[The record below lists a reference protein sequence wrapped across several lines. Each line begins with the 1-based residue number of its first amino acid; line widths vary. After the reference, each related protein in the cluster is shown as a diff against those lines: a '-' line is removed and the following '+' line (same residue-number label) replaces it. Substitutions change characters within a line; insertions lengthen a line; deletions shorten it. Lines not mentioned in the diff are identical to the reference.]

1 VISQFLKI
9 NLKKQ
14 NLNLDTMSGV
24 DTPMKLL
31 SLELDSMTESTSEE
45 LDNKMAVDENVD
57 DENSAPEKPSSDVI
71 SDLPLS
77 SVAKRNLTAG
87 KSDPVLLFSNYIF

>member
-1 VISQFLKI
+1 
-9 NLKKQ
+9 
-14 NLNLDTMSGV
+14 MSGV

-45 LDNKMAVDENVD
+45 MVVDENVY
-57 DENSAPEKPSSDVI
+57 DENGAREKPSSDVI

-87 KSDPVLLFSNYIF
+87 KSDPVLLFNNFIL

>member
-1 VISQFLKI
+1 
-9 NLKKQ
+9 
-14 NLNLDTMSGV
+14 MSGV

-31 SLELDSMTESTSEE
+31 SLELDSLTESTSEE
-45 LDNKMAVDENVD
+45 HDNKMVVDEN
-57 DENSAPEKPSSDVI
+57 DENGAPEKPSSDVI

-87 KSDPVLLFSNYIF
+87 ESAPVLLFNNYIF

>member
-1 VISQFLKI
+1 
-9 NLKKQ
+9 
-14 NLNLDTMSGV
+14 MSGV

-45 LDNKMAVDENVD
+45 LENKMIVDENVN
-57 DENSAPEKPSSDVI
+57 DENIGPENPSSEVI

-87 KSDPVLLFSNYIF
+87 KFEPFLLTNYYIF

>member
-1 VISQFLKI
+1 
-9 NLKKQ
+9 
-14 NLNLDTMSGV
+14 MSGI

-45 LDNKMAVDENVD
+45 LENKMVVDENVD
-57 DENSAPEKPSSDVI
+57 DENCAPEMPSSDVI
-71 SDLPLS
+71 TDLPLS

-87 KSDPVLLFSNYIF
+87 KSDPVLLFNNYIF